1 MQTTALDPVT
11 VEVVRNK
18 LDGIANEMEL
28 TLLKSSCSPIVKE
41 GLDASASLFTL
52 QGETLAQAVAIPI
65 HLATLIPCVARI
77 LAEFPL
83 DTMREGDLY
92 CMNDPYLGGTHLPDI
107 AVIMPV
113 FARGR
118 PLAFSA
124 TMTHHQDVGGMT
136 PGSVPTDAT
145 EVFQEGIRLP
155 PLKLREGEKFNDTL
169 LQILRRNVR
178 IPETF
183 EGDLMAQVAACSV
196 GARRLS
202 ALAENYGDNHL
213 TAIFA
218 DLLDRSEAM
227 TRDVLRSL
235 PNGTYRAVDFLD
247 NDGVDL
253 DRRIRIE
260 VAVTIDGN
268 GMSIDFTGSSAQVRG
283 PFNAVPSG
291 SLAAACYV
299 VRAITD
305 PTIPTNGG
313 CFRPIA
319 LRLPEGSIV
328 NPREPAPVNARTAT
342 IKRIAGTILAALAQ
356 AAPGRVP
363 ADSGGELLVLAF
375 GGERPDGT
383 RYVTGELVAGG
394 SGASAGK
401 DGVDVIET
409 DATNCMNLPAEAL
422 ELDAPIRVHRVALRP
437 DSGGAGA
444 QRGGLGTLREYEIL
458 HGDVRFT
465 HRGERH
471 FIAPKG
477 RGGGGDGAMARTVI
491 HRAGGGEETVP
502 SKLVTTLHAGDRVV
516 FETAGG
522 GGYGDPAARDP
533 AQVRADLADGK
544 ISPEGAKAY
553 GKI

>member
-1 MQTTALDPVT
+1 
-11 VEVVRNK
+11 
-18 LDGIANEMEL
+18 
-28 TLLKSSCSPIVKE
+28 
-41 GLDASASLFTL
+41 
-52 QGETLAQAVAIPI
+52 
-65 HLATLIPCVARI
+65 
-77 LAEFPL
+77 
-83 DTMREGDLY
+83 
-92 CMNDPYLGGTHLPDI
+92 
-107 AVIMPV
+107 
-113 FARGR
+113 
-118 PLAFSA
+118 
-124 TMTHHQDVGGMT
+124 
-136 PGSVPTDAT
+136 
-145 EVFQEGIRLP
+145 
-155 PLKLREGEKFNDTL
+155 
-169 LQILRRNVR
+169 
-178 IPETF
+178 
-183 EGDLMAQVAACSV
+183 
-196 GARRLS
+196 
-202 ALAENYGDNHL
+202 
-213 TAIFA
+213 
-218 DLLDRSEAM
+218 
-227 TRDVLRSL
+227 
-235 PNGTYRAVDFLD
+235 
-247 NDGVDL
+247 
-253 DRRIRIE
+253 
-260 VAVTIDGN
+260 
-268 GMSIDFTGSSAQVRG
+268 
-283 PFNAVPSG
+283 
-291 SLAAACYV
+291 

-328 NPREPAPVNARTAT
+328 NPKEPAPVNARTAT
-342 IKRIAGTILAALAQ
+342 IKRIAGTILKALAQ

-491 HRAGGGEETVP
+491 RRATGGEETVP

-522 GGYGDPAARDP
+522 GGYGDVAARDP
-533 AQVRADLADGK
+533 AKVRADLADGK
-544 ISPEGAKAY
+544 ISAEGVKAY
-553 GKI
+553 GGS

>member
-1 MQTTALDPVT
+1 
-11 VEVVRNK
+11 
-18 LDGIANEMEL
+18 
-28 TLLKSSCSPIVKE
+28 
-41 GLDASASLFTL
+41 
-52 QGETLAQAVAIPI
+52 
-65 HLATLIPCVARI
+65 
-77 LAEFPL
+77 
-83 DTMREGDLY
+83 
-92 CMNDPYLGGTHLPDI
+92 LP
-107 AVIMPV
+107 
-113 FARGR
+113 
-118 PLAFSA
+118 S
-124 TMTHHQDVGGMT
+124 
-136 PGSVPTDAT
+136 
-145 EVFQEGIRLP
+145 
-155 PLKLREGEKFNDTL
+155 
-169 LQILRRNVR
+169 
-178 IPETF
+178 
-183 EGDLMAQVAACSV
+183 
-196 GARRLS
+196 
-202 ALAENYGDNHL
+202 
-213 TAIFA
+213 
-218 DLLDRSEAM
+218 
-227 TRDVLRSL
+227 
-235 PNGTYRAVDFLD
+235 GTYRAVDFLD

-260 VAVTIDGN
+260 VAVTIDEA
-268 GMSIDFTGSSAQVRG
+268 GMTIDFAGSSPQVRG

-328 NPREPAPVNARTAT
+328 NPKEPAPVNARTAT
-342 IKRIAGTILAALAQ
+342 IKRIAGTILKALAQ
-356 AAPGRVP
+356 AAPGRMP

-394 SGASAGK
+394 AGASAGK

-444 QRGGLGTLREYEIL
+444 RRGGLGTVREYEIL

-471 FIAPKG
+471 FIAPSG
-477 RGGGGDGAMARTVI
+477 RAGGADGGMARTVI
-491 HRAGGGEETVP
+491 HRADGREEVVP

-516 FETAGG
+516 METAGG

-533 AQVRADLADGK
+533 AKLRGDLADGK
-544 ISPEGAKAY
+544 ISTDGAKAY
-553 GKI
+553 GTAPARNS